1 MKQERKNPTPLGVGE
16 VNVYGLSY
24 YLCVNGS

>member
-16 VNVYGLSY
+16 VNRWACFY
-24 YLCVNGS
+24 NFIDFR